1 MKHAFSKLGIRC
13 LRHRHF
19 NKNRPYKFV
28 PSKRSMLKIWFL
40 LYQEMHANVMEQ
52 ENLLITSV
60 PLTMVINPST
70 FLRTFTPKNLN
81 IKWSIKKHKPLFL
94 TLKLD
99 ITIKDE
105 IFIYKLFDKRDK
117 FPFVIVRMPHFFSII
132 SSSIFHSLFYSE
144 LLRIAGCTLLFSHF
158 TPKALELYNRT
169 IL

>member
-1 MKHAFSKLGIRC
+1 
-13 LRHRHF
+13 
-19 NKNRPYKFV
+19 
-28 PSKRSMLKIWFL
+28 
-40 LYQEMHANVMEQ
+40 MHANVMEQ
-52 ENLLITSV
+52 ENLLIPSV

-99 ITIKDE
+99 IAIKDE

-132 SSSIFHSLFYSE
+132 SSSIFYSLFYSE